1 VTGSRPTQ
9 GVVATSTRE
18 EVQTLLP
25 IPEEVEQESDPSP
38 VVTAV
43 TDPEQAGEG
52 EGEPSPLPSIL
63 KTGDTSSSGGG
74 SQSGSV
80 SQRLR
85 RLQAGIPQRESRR
98 GTGRSLRSTTCRQR
112 GLHQGE

>member
-1 VTGSRPTQ
+1 
-9 GVVATSTRE
+9 VATSTRE

-63 KTGDTSSSGGG
+63 KTGDTSSSGGRK
-74 SQSGSV
+74 SV
-80 SQRLR
+80 RFSEPETEEATGRDPT
-85 RLQAGIPQRESRR
+85 GESRR